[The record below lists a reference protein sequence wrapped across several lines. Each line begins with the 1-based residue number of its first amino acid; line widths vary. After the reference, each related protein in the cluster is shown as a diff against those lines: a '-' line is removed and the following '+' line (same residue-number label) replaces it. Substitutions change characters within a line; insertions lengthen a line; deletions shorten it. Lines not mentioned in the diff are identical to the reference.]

1 MKGRQQVAR
10 LRLHLGRKGRARR
23 CWERRAPSHQLVTY
37 MVSRLFSLFS
47 RNYYV
52 NVLHIDGAK
61 ELETVALSANSL
73 AL

>member
-10 LRLHLGRKGRARR
+10 LRLHLGRKGRGRGYR
-23 CWERRAPSHQLVTY
+23 ERRAPSHQLVTY

>member
-10 LRLHLGRKGRARR
+10 LRLHLGRKGRGRR